1 MRPHITSSPFMHRAR
16 GRQGQRDRRTETAI
30 STFVPVGT
38 LLLHENSVVSFIIIL
53 FDFNGDTHA
62 QSLSRVQLSA
72 TPWTVACQAPL
83 SMGFRRQEYW
93 SGLPF
98 PTSGNLS
105 NPGIELVSPVSST
118 VGRFFTTASP
128 GKPFMEV

>member
-1 MRPHITSSPFMHRAR
+1 MHPHITSSPFMHRAR

-53 FDFNGDTHA
+53 FDFYGDTHA
-62 QSLSRVQLSA
+62 QLLSHVRLSA

-83 SMGFRRQEYW
+83 SMGFHRQDT
-93 SGLPF
+93 GVGCHFLLQGIF
-98 PTSGNLS
+98 PTQGSNSCLLS
-105 NPGIELVSPVSST
+105 PAL
-118 VGRFFTTASP
+118 
-128 GKPFMEV
+128 